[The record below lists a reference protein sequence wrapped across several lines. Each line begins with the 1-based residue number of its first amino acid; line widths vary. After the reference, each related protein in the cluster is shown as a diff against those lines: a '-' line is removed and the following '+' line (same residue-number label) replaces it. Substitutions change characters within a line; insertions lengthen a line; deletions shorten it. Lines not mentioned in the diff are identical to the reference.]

1 MSKSVEDKDAEG
13 KHNPTTSIPLPI
25 CATKAGEEAS
35 STQMNGHDI
44 ELRTKQNSSE
54 SVGENQDQINGPLLT
69 LVVTPASDK
78 CPEDSNECHEKTT
91 VLCGSSGVEEPE
103 KAEDAENPHKVE
115 GDEKRET
122 WGGTIDFLLSIIG
135 FAVDLAN
142 VWRFPYLCYRN
153 GGGAFLIPYFAVL
166 TLSALP
172 LFFMELVLGQFHRQ
186 GPITIW
192 RIVPLFKGV
201 GYASCFMSY
210 IVAFYYNIVIGWS
223 FYYLFSSFTTSL
235 PWMTCNN
242 KWNTKNCW
250 QLDWFNETTLLSNVT
265 YNSSVSVSSTTEFF
279 EREVLSIH
287 HSNGID
293 DLGYI
298 KWQLALCTLTT
309 FTILYFSLWKGVK
322 SSGKVVYVTATL
334 PYIILSILLIRGVML
349 PGAGTGV
356 RYFITPNTSRL
367 GDPQVWID
375 AAVQIYFS
383 VGAGFGVHIAYSSYN
398 KFKHNCYRDCL
409 ITAVVNSFT
418 SIFSGFVI
426 FSYLGYMAFKTN
438 KDISEVATEG
448 PGLVFIVYPEAI
460 STLPGST
467 AWSILFFLML
477 LTLGLDSAFGGLE
490 SPLTGLKDELRQF
503 FRHKWSREIY
513 TLIIVGSAYLFSLPC
528 VTTGGMYVFKIL
540 DTFAAGTSILVA
552 VLFQAIGV
560 SWFYGVQQFCDDIE
574 LMLGFRPGLYWRIC
588 WKFVTPVLLMMIVIS
603 SIVTYEPLEYNSS
616 DKRYIYPTF
625 ANVIGWLIAAA
636 SMAFIPGMA
645 IQQICKIKGTLR
657 EKIALSISPV
667 WEHEDIRQRKC
678 VKRFE
683 KKHWLS
689 F

>member
-1 MSKSVEDKDAEG
+1 
-13 KHNPTTSIPLPI
+13 
-25 CATKAGEEAS
+25 
-35 STQMNGHDI
+35 MNGNDI
-44 ELRTKQNSSE
+44 ELKSKQPILEAS
-54 SVGENQDQINGPLLT
+54 GENSGSNGPLFNPISKT
-69 LVVTPASDK
+69 GTDTY
-78 CPEDSNECHEKTT
+78 CPEARTGCVSSDGEQTLIDKDVEKTI
-91 VLCGSSGVEEPE
+91 CSGPSHMQ
-103 KAEDAENPHKVE
+103 DTT
-115 GDEKRET
+115 KRET

-153 GGGAFLIPYFAVL
+153 GGGAFLIPYFSVL
-166 TLSALP
+166 LLLALP

-186 GPITIW
+186 GPITVW
-192 RIVPLFKGV
+192 RMVPLFKGV

-223 FYYLFSSFTTSL
+223 FFYLFNSFTASL

-242 KWNTKNCW
+242 EWNTKDCW
-250 QLDWFNETTLLSNVT
+250 QLDWFNDTAPPENVT
-265 YNSSVSVSSTTEFF
+265 YNPNTSVSSTTEFF
-279 EREVLSIH
+279 ERETLSLH
-287 HSNGID
+287 HSSGID

-298 KWQLALCTLTT
+298 KWQLALCTLST
-309 FTILYFSLWKGVK
+309 FIILYFSLWKGVK
-322 SSGKVVYVTATL
+322 SSGKVVYITATL
-334 PYIILSILLIRGVML
+334 PYIVLAILLIRGVML
-349 PGAGTGV
+349 PGAAKGV

-367 GDPQVWID
+367 GDLQVWID

-383 VGAGFGVHIAYSSYN
+383 VGAGFGVHIAYASYN

-409 ITAVVNSFT
+409 ITAVINSFT

-426 FSYLGYMAFKTN
+426 FSYLGYMAYKTN
-438 KDISEVATEG
+438 KNISEVATEG

-477 LTLGLDSAFGGLE
+477 LTLGLDSAV
-490 SPLTGLKDELRQF
+490 
-503 FRHKWSREIY
+503 
-513 TLIIVGSAYLFSLPC
+513 VGSAYLFSLPC

-560 SWFYGVQQFCDDIE
+560 SWLYGVRQLCDDIE
-574 LMLGFRPGLYWRIC
+574 TMLGFRPGFYWRIC
-588 WKFVTPVLLMMIVIS
+588 WKFVTPVLLMIIVIS
-603 SIVTYEPLEYNSS
+603 SVVTYEPLEYISS
-616 DKRYIYPTF
+616 QYHYIYPLH
-625 ANVIGWLIAAA
+625 ANVIGWLIAGA
-636 SMAFIPGMA
+636 SMAFIPAMA
-645 IQQICKIKGTLR
+645 IYQMTKYEGTFK
-657 EKIALSISPV
+657 EKLALCISPE
-667 WEHEDIRQRKC
+667 WEHSEIRRTKF

-683 KKHWLS
+683 TSHWTA